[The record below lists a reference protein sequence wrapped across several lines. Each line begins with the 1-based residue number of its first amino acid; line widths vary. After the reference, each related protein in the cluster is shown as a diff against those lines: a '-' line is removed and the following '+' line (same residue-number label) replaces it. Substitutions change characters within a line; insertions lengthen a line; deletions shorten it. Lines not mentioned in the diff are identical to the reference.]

1 MDERAVQLAGTPA
14 RPQGDG
20 WPEELEWGRP
30 DQPAQGWG
38 RLVVVA
44 VVAGAL
50 AVAAVTAL
58 AHDSGPAPVADG
70 DLVLTVHQ
78 AQVVDVLA
86 PSMTSAR
93 VDATVQN
100 TSADSVTITAASM
113 AGYLQT
119 IAMTIP
125 AGASA
130 DVALRLQVSC
140 GYQQPPPSTATTLT
154 IEGDDGTTSEVR
166 ARVVAPGAADRLLTQ
181 CHQRV
186 YGG

>member
-1 MDERAVQLAGTPA
+1 MDGRAVRAA
-14 RPQGDG
+14 RAPDPPPG
-20 WPEELEWGRP
+20 ERRP
-30 DQPAQGWG
+30 DQLEQGEPDRPAQGWG

-50 AVAAVTAL
+50 AVAAISTL
-58 AHDSGPAPVADG
+58 ARDSGPAPVADG

-86 PSMTSAR
+86 PAMTSAR

-100 TSADSVTITAASM
+100 TSAESVTITAASI

-119 IAMTIP
+119 VEMTIP

-140 GYQQPPPSTATTLT
+140 GYQQPAPSTATTLT
-154 IEGDDGTTSEVR
+154 IEGDDGTTSQVR